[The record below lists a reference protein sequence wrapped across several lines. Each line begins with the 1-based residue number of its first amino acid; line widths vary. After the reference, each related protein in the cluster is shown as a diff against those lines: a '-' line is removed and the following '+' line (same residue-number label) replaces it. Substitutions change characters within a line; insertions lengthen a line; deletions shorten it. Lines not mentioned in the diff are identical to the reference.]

1 MNIYNSNNY
10 NFKIIHFFSIIIFI
24 LFTDKSRRKNKQ
36 KRKNVERE
44 KKLKKR
50 KKEKKKKKS

>member
-10 NFKIIHFFSIIIFI
+10 NFKIINFFLSNIYFV
-24 LFTDKSRRKNKQ
+24 TGKSRRKDKQ

-44 KKLKKR
+44 KKLRKR